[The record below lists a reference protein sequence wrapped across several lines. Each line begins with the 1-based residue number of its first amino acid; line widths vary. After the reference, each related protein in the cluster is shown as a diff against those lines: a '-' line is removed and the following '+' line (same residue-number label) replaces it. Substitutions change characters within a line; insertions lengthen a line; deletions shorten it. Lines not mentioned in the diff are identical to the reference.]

1 MKLLSPLHDRV
12 IVKKNEPTTVSAGG
26 IVIPDA
32 AAENTSKG
40 TVVAMGPGKY
50 SEKTGVLIPMS
61 VQVGDEILFHPLA
74 GSQLTIGG
82 ESYHCMPESDIW
94 AVIYPEE

>member
-1 MKLLSPLHDRV
+1 
-12 IVKKNEPTTVSAGG
+12 
-26 IVIPDA
+26 
-32 AAENTSKG
+32 
-40 TVVAMGPGKY
+40 MGPGKY